1 MYNDSVAATP
11 KKYSYAEWAYF
22 LRLLGEDENDASYHS
37 RARAHA
43 KSQATQSNEPAKVS
57 SRSAREAGPGGDE
70 DASKRAEVGAGRQS
84 SGSSVSA
91 QGWSWIGT
99 QSPLMGDK
107 EESEWLIEKLFQR
120 LEESLRDTKQ
130 DPERRIRGQFRRRN
144 SETEMGVSSRDT

>member
-1 MYNDSVAATP
+1 MYKDSAAATP

-37 RARAHA
+37 RARAHV
-43 KSQATQSNEPAKVS
+43 KSQATQSNELAEVS
-57 SRSAREAGPGGDE
+57 SRSTRKAGPGGHE
-70 DASKRAEVGAGRQS
+70 GASKRAKVDAGRES
-84 SGSSVSA
+84 SGPSVSA

-130 DPERRIRGQFRRRN
+130 EPERRIREQFHRGIFA
-144 SETEMGVSSRDT
+144 TKMGVSSRDT